1 MKMMSIIDSS
11 VAIKLDIAEFLYR
24 SKFWVSSE
32 EIAMYLKLD
41 KKTIHRY
48 TNELSEDI
56 IDFNKETISFESTK
70 GKGIKLYVS
79 NSNDYRD
86 FKQFLIDN
94 TLTVSVVKTLALKK
108 ENSLVTL
115 ANENFVSESTIRR
128 KIQQLKDYVEFMDI
142 SIISRS
148 GQYSIVGDER
158 EIRMFLFIILWKV
171 YRGRT
176 WPFNEIEYTKM
187 ITVINKLTQA
197 TNFNIKEI
205 NKQKAA
211 FILAICFIRY
221 KKKETIDLSKVD
233 PKIIKLCEIIDKH
246 TGVSEYLYHYYFL
259 PKNESYFFILL
270 LLNRPGIYAL
280 SFDNKSVADLCEEI
294 EPEYYN
300 TTVFV
305 LDSLLKYFDLEAS
318 SEVYSQILNTL
329 LANHLY
335 LLMNPGTHY
344 DNNGYYIYPTLYLS
358 HPVLM
363 RKIKAFIEDTIPKE
377 LLQSDHNAELLSS
390 SYFFVLSQLMD
401 VKKYEPKIQVYFES
415 DFPFVAEEYIINY
428 VYSHLKSIYNVEFY
442 SNYFAV
448 DLDEIDLIISTSTAP
463 TLIEIQ
469 KDIPNINIFPETI
482 RKDISNIEDEIV
494 KLLEIKYLKMG
505 INI

>member
-1 MKMMSIIDSS
+1 MEMLSIIDSS
-11 VAIKLDIAEFLYR
+11 VSIKLDIAELLYR

-32 EIAMYLKLD
+32 EIAVYLKLD

-56 IDFNKETISFESTK
+56 IDFNRETISFESTK

-79 NSNDYRD
+79 NSNDYRE
-86 FKQFLIDN
+86 FKQFLVDN
-94 TLTVSVVKTLALKK
+94 TLTVNIVKALTLKK
-108 ENSLVTL
+108 ENSLITL
-115 ANENFVSESTIRR
+115 ADENFVSESTIRR
-128 KIQQLKDYVEFMDI
+128 KIQQLKEYVEFMDI

-148 GQYSIVGDER
+148 GQYSILGDER

-176 WPFNEIEYTKM
+176 WPFNEIEYNKM
-187 ITVINKLTQA
+187 MTVINELTQS
-197 TNFNIKEI
+197 TNFYIKEI

-221 KKKETIDLSKVD
+221 KKKETIDLSQID
-233 PKIIKLCEIIDKH
+233 PKIIKLCEVIDNH
-246 TGVSEYLYHYYFL
+246 TGVSEYLYHNYFL

-270 LLNRPGIYAL
+270 LLNRPGIYAI
-280 SFDNKSVADLCEEI
+280 SFDNKSVAELCRDI

-305 LDSLLKYFDLEAS
+305 LDSLLNYFNLEAS
-318 SEVYSQILNTL
+318 SEVYSQIFNTL

-344 DNNGYYIYPTLYLS
+344 DNNGYYIYPTLYS
-358 HPVLM
+358 SYPVLM
-363 RKIKAFIEDTIPKE
+363 SKIKEFIKNDVPKE
-377 LLQSDHNAELLSS
+377 LLHSDHNAELLSS

-401 VKKYEPKIQVYFES
+401 VKKFEPKIKVYFES
-415 DFPFVAEEYIINY
+415 DFPFVAENYIINY
-428 VYSHLKSIYNVEFY
+428 VYSYLKSTYNVEFF
-442 SNYFAV
+442 SNYFEV
-448 DLDEIDLIISTSTAP
+448 DLEEIDLIISTSAAP

-469 KDIPNINIFPETI
+469 KNIPNINIFPETV
-482 RKDISNIEDEIV
+482 RKDISSIENEIV
-494 KLLEIKYLKMG
+494 KLLEIKYFKMG
-505 INI
+505 INF